1 MKLPLGRVAE
11 FIQGSGSFAH
21 AATAEG
27 YSIDTRTLRPGELF
41 FAIKGERLDGHD
53 YVEAA
58 LAAGAVAAVIES
70 SQLARYADP
79 SKLIAVGDSTLALQH
94 LGAAARRLWGKKL
107 IAVTGSAGKTTTK
120 ECIAHV
126 LAARFHV
133 LKSLGNLNNHF
144 GLPLQ
149 LLRLEPQYDIAVIE
163 MGMSHPGEITTLA
176 KIAAPDEGVVTNVG
190 LAHLESFGTQAGI
203 ARAKYELI
211 ESLPAGGH
219 AFLNADDPYVS
230 QFGRDFHGRVTLFGI
245 EHPADYRAANV
256 ELRGVLGSEFDIV
269 APGFRE
275 RAVMPLVGRH
285 NVLNALAAV
294 AVASEHGVSPSDA
307 VARLAS
313 LSAGDKRGE
322 VRHVLGALGV
332 SGAILINDCYNSNPQ
347 ALDSMVE
354 ALAQTPAKRRI
365 VIAGEM
371 LELGPAAPELHRECG
386 RKMALNHVDYVV
398 GVRGNGE
405 LIAEGAAS
413 SGVAAEFVET
423 PEQAGEWLARNLREG
438 DAVLLKASRGVG
450 LERALA
456 VFEAQRKV

>member
-1 MKLPLGRVAE
+1 MKLSLNRVAE
-11 FIQGSGSFAH
+11 FTQGSGSFDP
-21 AATAEG
+21 ATLALG
-27 YSIDTRTLRPGELF
+27 YSIDTRTLKPCDLF
-41 FAIKGERLDGHD
+41 FAIRGERLDGHD
-53 YVEAA
+53 YVQAA
-58 LAAGAVAAVIES
+58 LDAGAVAAVIARD
-70 SQLARYADP
+70 QLFRFSDK
-79 SKLIAVGDSTLALQH
+79 SKLIAVDDSTLALQH
-94 LGAAARRLWGKKL
+94 LGAAVRRLWGKKL

-126 LAARFHV
+126 LGAQFQV

-149 LLRLEPQYDIAVIE
+149 LLRLEPQHQIAVIE
-163 MGMSHPGEITTLA
+163 MGMSHPGEITKLA
-176 KIAAPDEGVVTNVG
+176 KIAAPDEGVVTNIG

-230 QFGRDFHGRVTLFGI
+230 QFGRDFHGKVTLYGI
-245 EHPADYRAANV
+245 QHPADYRAEKV
-256 ELRGVLGSEFDIV
+256 VLRGVLGAEFDIV
-269 APGFRE
+269 GPGFRE
-275 RAVMPLVGRH
+275 SAVLPLMGIH
-285 NVLNALAAV
+285 NVLNALVAV
-294 AVASEHGVSPSDA
+294 AVAVEHGVKPSDA

-322 VRHVLGALGV
+322 VLEV
-332 SGAILINDCYNSNPQ
+332 SGAILINDCYNSNPR
-347 ALDSMVE
+347 ALDSMVA

-371 LELGPAAPELHRECG
+371 LELGPSAPELHRECG
-386 RKMALNHVDYVV
+386 RKMALSKLDYVV

-405 LIAEGAAS
+405 SIAEGAAS
-413 SGVAAEFVET
+413 AGVASEFVET
-423 PEQAGEWLARNLREG
+423 PEQAGEWLVRNLREG
-438 DAVLLKASRGVG
+438 DAVLLKGSRGVG

>member
-1 MKLPLGRVAE
+1 MKLTLSRVAE
-11 FIQGSGSFAH
+11 YTQGRGTFDQ
-21 AATAEG
+21 AAVAEG

-41 FAIKGERLDGHD
+41 FAIQGERLNGHD

-58 LAAGAVAAVIES
+58 LKAGAVAAVI
-70 SQLARYADP
+70 ARNHLERFEDR
-79 SKLIAVGDSTLALQH
+79 SKLIVVGDTTLALQH

-126 LAARFHV
+126 LGAQFHV

-144 GLPLQ
+144 GLPMQ
-149 LLRLEPQYDIAVIE
+149 LLRLEPQHDIAVIE

-176 KIAAPDEGVVTNVG
+176 RIAAPDEGVVTNVG
-190 LAHLESFGTQAGI
+190 LAHLESFGTQDNI

-230 QFGRDFHGRVTLFGI
+230 QFGRDFHGKVTLYGT
-245 EHPADYRAANV
+245 EHPCDYRAQNV
-256 ELRGVLGSEFDIV
+256 VLRGVLGSEFDIV
-269 APGFRE
+269 GPGFRE
-275 RAVMPLVGRH
+275 PARLPLMGRH
-285 NVLNALAAV
+285 NVLNALVAV
-294 AVASEHGVSPSDA
+294 AVAVEHGVKPSA
-307 VARLAS
+307 AAAS
-313 LSAGDKRGE
+313 LGSLTPGDKRGE
-322 VRHVLGALGV
+322 VREV
-332 SGAILINDCYNSNPQ
+332 SGAILVNDCYNSNPQ
-347 ALDSMVE
+347 ALDSMVA
-354 ALAQTPAKRRI
+354 ALAQTPAERRI

-371 LELGPAAPELHRECG
+371 LELGPGAPELHRQCG
-386 RKMALNHVDYVV
+386 RYMAAHKIDYVV

-405 LIAEGAAS
+405 FIAEGAAS
-413 SGVAAEFVET
+413 AGVAAEFIET
-423 PEQAGEWLARNLREG
+423 PEQAGKWLARNLRQG

>member
-11 FIQGSGSFAH
+11 FVQGSGSFDP
-21 AATAEG
+21 AAVAEG
-27 YSIDTRTLRPGELF
+27 YSIDTRTLRQGELF
-41 FAIKGERLDGHD
+41 FALKGERLDGHN
-53 YVEAA
+53 YVETA
-58 LAAGAVAAVIES
+58 LAGGAVAAVIEI
-70 SQLARYADP
+70 SQLDRYADR
-79 SKLIAVGDSTLALQH
+79 SKLIAVGDSTVALQH
-94 LGAAARRLWGKKL
+94 LGAAVRRIWGKRL

-126 LAARFHV
+126 LGGQFHV

-144 GLPLQ
+144 GLPMQ
-149 LLRLEPQYDIAVIE
+149 LLRLEPQYELAVIE
-163 MGMSHPGEITTLA
+163 MGMSHAGEITTLA

-230 QFGRDFHGRVTLFGI
+230 QFGRDFRGQVTLYGI
-245 EHPADYRAANV
+245 EHPADYRAVNIDA
-256 ELRGVLGSEFDIV
+256 RGVLGSEFEIV
-269 APGFRE
+269 GPGFRE
-275 RAVMPLVGRH
+275 RAVLPLMGRH
-285 NVLNALAAV
+285 NVLNALVAV
-294 AVASEHGVSPSDA
+294 AVAAEHGVSPSDA
-307 VARLAS
+307 VARLTS

-322 VRHVLGALGV
+322 VREFG
-332 SGAILINDCYNSNPQ
+332 GAILINDCYNSNPE
-347 ALDSMVE
+347 ALYSMV
-354 ALAQTPAKRRI
+354 AVLAQTPAKRRI

-371 LELGPAAPELHRECG
+371 LELGPEAPELHRECG
-386 RKMALNHVDYVV
+386 RKMALNKADYVV

-405 LIAEGAAS
+405 FIAEGAAS

-423 PEQAGEWLARNLREG
+423 PELAGEWLARNLREG

-450 LERALA
+450 LERAIA
-456 VFEAQRKV
+456 VFEAQRRD

>member
-1 MKLPLGRVAE
+1 MKLSLNRVAE
-11 FIQGSGSFAH
+11 FIEGGGSFDPAKIV
-21 AATAEG
+21 EG
-27 YSIDTRTLRPGELF
+27 YSIDTRTMRPGDLF
-41 FAIKGERLDGHD
+41 FAIQGERLDGHD

-58 LAAGAVAAVIES
+58 WNAGAVAVVIAR
-70 SQLARYADP
+70 SQFPRFANQ
-79 SKLIAVGDSTLALQH
+79 SKMIVVSDTTLALQR
-94 LGAAARRLWGKKL
+94 LGAAVRRLWGKKL

-126 LAARFHV
+126 LGARFQV

-144 GLPLQ
+144 GLPMQ
-149 LLRLEPQYDIAVIE
+149 LLRLEARHDIAVIE
-163 MGMSHPGEITTLA
+163 MGMSHAGEITTLA
-176 KIAAPDEGVVTNVG
+176 QIAAPDDGVVTNVG

-203 ARAKYELI
+203 ARSKYELI
-211 ESLPAGGH
+211 QSLPAGGH

-230 QFGRDFHGRVTLFGI
+230 QFGRDFHGTVTLYGI
-245 EHPADYRAANV
+245 QHPADYRAENV
-256 ELRGVLGSEFDIV
+256 AMRGVLGSEFEI
-269 APGFRE
+269 AGPGFRE
-275 RAVMPLVGRH
+275 AAVVPLIGRH

-294 AVASEHGVSPSDA
+294 AVAVEHGVKPAEA

-313 LSAGDKRGE
+313 LSAGDKRGKVRE
-322 VRHVLGALGV
+322 VF
-332 SGAILINDCYNSNPQ
+332 GAILIDDCYNSNPE
-347 ALDSMVE
+347 ALDSMVA

-371 LELGPAAPELHRECG
+371 LELGPSAPELHRESG
-386 RKMALNHVDYVV
+386 RHMALNMVDYVV

-405 LIAEGAAS
+405 FIAEGAAS

-456 VFEAQRKV
+456 VLETQRRA

>member
-1 MKLPLGRVAE
+1 MKLPLSRVAE
-11 FIQGSGSFAH
+11 FIQGSGGFAH
-21 AATAEG
+21 AAIAEG

-58 LAAGAVAAVIES
+58 LAAGAVAAVVES
-70 SQLARYADP
+70 SQRARYSDR
-79 SKLIAVGDSTLALQH
+79 SKLIAVGDSTLALQQ
-94 LGAAARRLWGKKL
+94 LGAAVRRLWGKKL

-126 LAARFHV
+126 LGAQFDV

-144 GLPLQ
+144 GLPMQ
-149 LLRLEPQYDIAVIE
+149 LLRLEPQHEIAVIE
-163 MGMSHPGEITTLA
+163 MGMSHAGEITTLA
-176 KIAAPDEGVVTNVG
+176 RIAAPDEGVVTNIG

-219 AFLNADDPYVS
+219 AFLNADDPYVA
-230 QFGRDFHGRVTLFGI
+230 QFGRDFHGKVTMFGI
-245 EHPADYRAANV
+245 EHPADYRAAEV
-256 ELRGVLGSEFDIV
+256 EVRGVLGSEFDIV
-269 APGFRE
+269 GPGFRE
-275 RAVMPLVGRH
+275 RAVMPLIGRH

-294 AVASEHGVSPSDA
+294 AVATEHGVSPSDA

-322 VRHVLGALGV
+322 VREVA
-332 SGAILINDCYNSNPQ
+332 GAILINDCYNSNPQ
-347 ALDSMVE
+347 ALDSMVA
-354 ALAQTPAKRRI
+354 ALAHTPAKRRI

-371 LELGPAAPELHRECG
+371 LELGPSAPELHRECG
-386 RKMALNHVDYVV
+386 RKMALQKADYVV

-438 DAVLLKASRGVG
+438 DAVLLKGSRGVG

-456 VFEAQRKV
+456 VFEAQRKD